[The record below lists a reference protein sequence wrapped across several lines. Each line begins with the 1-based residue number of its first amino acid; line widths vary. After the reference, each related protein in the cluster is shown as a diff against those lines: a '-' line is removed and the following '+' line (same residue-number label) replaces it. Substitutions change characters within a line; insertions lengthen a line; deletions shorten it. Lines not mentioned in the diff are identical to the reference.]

1 MGLEMTSTQ
10 AVLTGDL
17 IASTQA
23 TPRAVNKSMELLEAT
38 AAEIATWR
46 ISETTAVG
54 DTHFTRF
61 RGDGWQIL
69 VSVGVYGLRAALFA
83 YATLAAR
90 RALPATRIAVGLST
104 VDNVP
109 GPDLS
114 DAYGAAFEESGRAL
128 LRMERGE
135 HLKIAGTG
143 ISPLL
148 AAFIDLLA
156 GQISD
161 WTAEQAQAMAL
172 ALPPDAPTQTALAT
186 SLGITPQAL
195 SYRLAGARWPAI
207 RRVLQ
212 EWEKPRPPEEH
223 QE

>member
-1 MGLEMTSTQ
+1 MADQRNHRGRRYALHAFSRRRL
-10 AVLTGDL
+10 ADSCLCWSIWATGCVVRL
-17 IASTQA
+17 CNSC
-23 TPRAVNKSMELLEAT
+23 R
-38 AAEIATWR
+38 
-46 ISETTAVG
+46 TTRSSGHADCSG
-54 DTHFTRF
+54 PFH
-61 RGDGWQIL
+61 
-69 VSVGVYGLRAALFA
+69 
-83 YATLAAR
+83 R
-90 RALPATRIAVGLST
+90 RQCGG
-104 VDNVP
+104 P